1 MHTEALAQPLLLHM
15 HSPQASVI
23 ISVYN
28 RFDFLQLVLAGLET
42 QTERDF
48 EVIISDDG
56 SNEQFVGQLAALI
69 EGSPLRIRHNWHADD
84 GFRKNQILNS
94 SIRLAQSQQLIFLDG
109 DCIPHPAFIAE
120 HLAHG
125 GPSRCLA
132 GRRIDISDRLTR
144 QLTPTRVRQGILQ
157 SPAVMLGQLVDFL
170 SRRTFHFMNGFYV
183 TQPALRRYFNRKER
197 GVLGANFS
205 AMKADLEAINGF
217 DERYTAPT
225 FGEDSDIEFR
235 LRLLGVQIIPV
246 LNIAVTYHCHHK
258 LLPRPEVSKA
268 LYEQVVR
275 DGVAFTP
282 YGLVQQP

>member
-1 MHTEALAQPLLLHM
+1 MQP
-15 HSPQASVI
+15 PKASII

-42 QTERDF
+42 QTESDF
-48 EVIISDDG
+48 EVIVSDDG
-56 SNEQFVGQLAALI
+56 SNEAFVNQLAALI
-69 EGSPLRIRHNWHADD
+69 ISSPLRIRHNWHADA
-84 GFRKNQILNS
+84 GFRKNQILNV
-94 SIRLAQSQQLIFLDG
+94 SIQSALGAQLIFLDG
-109 DCIPHPAFIAE
+109 DCIPHPAFVAE

-125 GPSRCLA
+125 GPGRCLA

-144 QLTPTRVRQGILQ
+144 QLTPERVRQGILQ
-157 SPAVMLGQLVDFL
+157 NPATILGQLVDFL

-183 TQPALRRYFNRKER
+183 TQPTLRQYFNRKER
-197 GVLGANFS
+197 GLLGANFS

-235 LRLLGVQIIPV
+235 LRLLGIKIIPV

-268 LYEQVVR
+268 LYEQVLR
-275 DGVAFTP
+275 DGIAFTP
-282 YGLVQQP
+282 YGLVKRQANY